1 MSHSLEVSVEFNYRG
16 QWLRQ
21 TKANNH
27 NILEEAV
34 NVAKRASFDSN
45 SLSHLESLAQSERAQ
60 LVHKHRE
67 LHDDDAEQDV
77 TSVHLYGQRA
87 RGLSIGH
94 DYEHRKS
101 VSS

>member
-1 MSHSLEVSVEFNYRG
+1 MSHSLE
-16 QWLRQ
+16 
-21 TKANNH
+21 ANNH

-45 SLSHLESLAQSERAQ
+45 SLSHLESLASERAQ